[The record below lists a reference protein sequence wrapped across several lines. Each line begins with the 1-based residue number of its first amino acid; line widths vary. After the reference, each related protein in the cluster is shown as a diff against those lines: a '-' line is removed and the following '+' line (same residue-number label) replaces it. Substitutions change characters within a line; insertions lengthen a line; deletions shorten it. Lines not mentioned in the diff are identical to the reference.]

1 MARSLSTRPS
11 PKASRGEPKPR
22 RPIGS
27 AIQLQPLVTEVLH
40 IRSALPL
47 LAFGALGAG
56 ISVASLLL
64 SSTNG
69 SPSAVGRLIA
79 EPLPNVDFVA
89 AAGFGVGAL
98 VAVVWSLASRLL
110 AQAPST

>member
-1 MARSLSTRPS
+1 MSPNPGGRSDPQ
-11 PKASRGEPKPR
+11 
-22 RPIGS
+22 
-27 AIQLQPLVTEVLH
+27 IQLQPLVTEVLH

-56 ISVASLLL
+56 ISVASLVL
-64 SSTNG
+64 SSTDG
-69 SPSAVGRLIA
+69 SPSAFGRLVA
-79 EPLPNVDFVA
+79 EPLPNVVFVA
-89 AAGFGVGAL
+89 AAGFGVGAV

>member
-1 MARSLSTRPS
+1 
-11 PKASRGEPKPR
+11 
-22 RPIGS
+22 
-27 AIQLQPLVTEVLH
+27 LVTEVLH

-69 SPSAVGRLIA
+69 SPSAFGRLVA
-79 EPLPNVDFVA
+79 EPLPNVVFVA